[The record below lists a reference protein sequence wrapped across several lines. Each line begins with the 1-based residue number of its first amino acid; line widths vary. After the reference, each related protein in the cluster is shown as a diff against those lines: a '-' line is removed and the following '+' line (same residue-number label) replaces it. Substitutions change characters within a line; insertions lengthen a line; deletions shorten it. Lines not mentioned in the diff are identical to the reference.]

1 MGINVGK
8 LGRWV
13 LRQSLGTKRGDEIRK
28 RLEQAVTIDPVGWEE
43 VLNLADAHGVR
54 GLLEK
59 VKAAKDA
66 GR

>member
-13 LRQSLGTKRGDEIRK
+13 LRQSLGKKRGDEVRA
-28 RLEQAVTIDPVGWEE
+28 RLEQAVSIDPDAWAQ
-43 VLNLADAHGVR
+43 VLDLADTHGVR

-59 VKAAKDA
+59 VKKAQEAI
-66 GR
+66 R